1 MLEVSVRTELFL
13 FIRCP
18 SWASIKLLLCHF
30 KVEYVAKTY
39 DKREFTLAISPY
51 DE

>member
-1 MLEVSVRTELFL
+1 MLEVKVRTELFL

-18 SWASIKLLLCHF
+18 SWASLKQVLCHF
-30 KVEYVAKTY
+30 LVEYVALTY
-39 DKREFTLAISPY
+39 DKRELTLAISPY